1 MNKKIISLILMFIM
15 IGELMFTSMP
25 VVKASDYLDVT
36 ATATSI
42 TSVKLSWGAQKG
54 VTQYKI
60 YRAVADED
68 WNAGKYKLIATI
80 SGKKKSYTDKKA
92 KPEKRYTYMIRGYK
106 NKKKVIETGI
116 PASAYTGPV
125 CSFDEYQFAEAPRST
140 KSITLKLYSSGGVL
154 PTGYE
159 IYRKEM
165 GIVGYKKIAT
175 VKKSVESLNYKDKTV
190 KAGKTYRYKVRTYI
204 KVGKKKYYSAFTD
217 YEQISATNRSG
228 KYTFKFD
235 NSVKCADNETVYK
248 ITSKAYNDTLKLYD
262 NAVLTIEL
270 DNGSTIE
277 TGVDIISYRK
287 GDGTWKKYKSNQS
300 LTLKANETL
309 WLKVRA
315 TQDVKIKNLKN
326 VQSYELNMDVTY
338 SKISSFLWAYPYA
351 GTAKTVMNSEAIH

>member
-1 MNKKIISLILMFIM
+1 MFIWR
-15 IGELMFTSMP
+15 I
-25 VVKASDYLDVT
+25 
-36 ATATSI
+36 
-42 TSVKLSWGAQKG
+42 
-54 VTQYKI
+54 
-60 YRAVADED
+60 
-68 WNAGKYKLIATI
+68 
-80 SGKKKSYTDKKA
+80 
-92 KPEKRYTYMIRGYK
+92 
-106 NKKKVIETGI
+106 
-116 PASAYTGPV
+116 PV
-125 CSFDEYQFAEAPRST
+125 CRSPKKPKVDHAEIIQFRRRTSNR
-140 KSITLKLYSSGGVL
+140 IWNL
-154 PTGYE
+154 PERNGNL
-159 IYRKEM
+159 RLQKNRNNQ
-165 GIVGYKKIAT
+165 
-175 VKKSVESLNYKDKTV
+175 KSVTSLSYKDKTV
-190 KAGKTYRYKVRTYI
+190 KAGKTYRYKVRTYL

-270 DNGSTIE
+270 DDGSTIE

-309 WLKVRA
+309 RLKVRA

-326 VQSYELNMDVTY
+326 VESYELNMDVTY
-338 SKISSFLWAYPYA
+338 GGISSFLWAYPYA

>member
-1 MNKKIISLILMFIM
+1 MNKKIISLILMFVM

-25 VVKASDYLDVT
+25 AAKASGYLEIK
-36 ATATSI
+36 ATATSM
-42 TSVKLSWGAQKG
+42 TSVKITWKAQKG

-60 YRAVADED
+60 YRATENKNGNV
-68 WNAGKYKLIATI
+68 GKYKVVATI
-80 SGKKKSYTDKKA
+80 SGKKKSYTDKKL
-92 KPEKRYTYMIRGYK
+92 KTEKTYSYMVRGYK
-106 NKKKVIETGI
+106 NKKCVIKTGV
-116 PASAYTGPV
+116 PESAYTGLT
-125 CSFDEYQFAEAPRST
+125 CSFDEYQFAEAPRSP

-165 GIVGYKKIAT
+165 GISGYKKIAT
-175 VKKSVESLNYKDKTV
+175 TKKSVTSLSYKDKTV
-190 KAGKTYRYKVRTYI
+190 KAGKTYRYKVRTYL

-270 DNGSTIE
+270 DDGSTIE

-309 WLKVRA
+309 RLKVRA

-326 VQSYELNMDVTY
+326 VESYELNMDVTY
-338 SKISSFLWAYPYA
+338 GGISSFLWAYPYA
-351 GTAKTVMNSEAIH
+351 GIAKTVMNSEAIH